1 MRISTRIIK
10 GMNKVFPEIKHPF
23 NMQNRG
29 EMTYAQWQFEKGA
42 DTIACYEG
50 FYTPEEMFAG
60 KNVLDMGCGAAGKSL
75 YYVSL
80 GAAMVTGV
88 EIVAHYQQEAE
99 DFARR
104 LGYEDRFRFVC
115 ASAFELPFPDGSFDT
130 IIMNDFVEH
139 VSQPERAITEAL
151 RLLKPGGRIYMNF
164 PPYYHPTGAHMSDV
178 IYMPWVQLFFTEK
191 QLIAA
196 YKELVKGL
204 PDEQERLDLRFS
216 TDENG
221 VERFTYINRMT
232 LKRFKGILRDL
243 GITPVLYRE
252 IPLRGYFK
260 GLAKLPPTREMFVK
274 MAVCVV
280 EK

>member
-1 MRISTRIIK
+1 MRVSTRIIK

-23 NMQNRG
+23 NMQNNG
-29 EMTYAQWQFEKGA
+29 EMTYAQWQYEKGA
-42 DTIACYEG
+42 DTIACYKG
-50 FYTPEEMFAG
+50 CYTPEEMFAG

-104 LGYEDRFRFVC
+104 LGYEDKFRFVC
-115 ASAFELPFPDGSFDT
+115 ASAFELPFPDESFDT

-139 VSQPERAITEAL
+139 VSEPERAIVEAI

-232 LKRFKGILRDL
+232 LKRFRKILKDL
-243 GITPVLYRE
+243 NITPALYRE
-252 IPLRGYFK
+252 IPLRPYFK
-260 GLAKLPPTREMFVK
+260 GLAKFPPHEGDVREDGGVRH
-274 MAVCVV
+274 
-280 EK
+280 

>member
-1 MRISTRIIK
+1 MRVSTRIIK

-23 NMQNRG
+23 NMQNNG
-29 EMTYAQWQFEKGA
+29 EMTYAQWQYEKGA
-42 DTIACYEG
+42 DTIACYKG
-50 FYTPEEMFAG
+50 CYTPEEMFAG
-60 KNVLDMGCGAAGKSL
+60 KDVLDMGCGAAGKSL

-104 LGYEDRFRFVC
+104 LGYEDKFRFVC
-115 ASAFELPFPDGSFDT
+115 ASAFELPFPDESFDT

-139 VSQPERAITEAL
+139 VSEPERAIVEAI

-232 LKRFKGILRDL
+232 LKRFRKILKDL
-243 GITPVLYRE
+243 NITPPHEGDVRE
-252 IPLRGYFK
+252 DGGVRH
-260 GLAKLPPTREMFVK
+260 
-274 MAVCVV
+274 
-280 EK
+280 

>member
-1 MRISTRIIK
+1 MRVSTRIIK

-23 NMQNRG
+23 NMQNNG
-29 EMTYAQWQFEKGA
+29 EMTYAQWQYEKGA
-42 DTIACYEG
+42 DTIACYKG
-50 FYTPEEMFAG
+50 CYTPEEMFAG
-60 KNVLDMGCGAAGKSL
+60 KDGLDMGCGAAGKSL

-104 LGYEDRFRFVC
+104 LGYEDKFRFVC
-115 ASAFELPFPDGSFDT
+115 ASAFELPFPDESFDT

-139 VSQPERAITEAL
+139 VSEPERAIVEAI

-232 LKRFKGILRDL
+232 LKRFRKILKDL
-243 GITPVLYRE
+243 NITPALYRE
-252 IPLRGYFK
+252 IPLRPYFK
-260 GLAKLPPTREMFVK
+260 GLAKFPPTKEMFVK
-274 MAVCVV
+274 MAVCAI

>member
-1 MRISTRIIK
+1 M
-10 GMNKVFPEIKHPF
+10 
-23 NMQNRG
+23 
-29 EMTYAQWQFEKGA
+29 
-42 DTIACYEG
+42 
-50 FYTPEEMFAG
+50 
-60 KNVLDMGCGAAGKSL
+60 
-75 YYVSL
+75 
-80 GAAMVTGV
+80 
-88 EIVAHYQQEAE
+88 EA
-99 DFARR
+99 
-104 LGYEDRFRFVC
+104 
-115 ASAFELPFPDGSFDT
+115 
-130 IIMNDFVEH
+130 I
-139 VSQPERAITEAL
+139 

-232 LKRFKGILRDL
+232 LKRFRKILKDL
-243 GITPVLYRE
+243 NITPALYRE
-252 IPLRGYFK
+252 IPLRPYFK
-260 GLAKLPPTREMFVK
+260 GLAKFPPTKEMFVK
-274 MAVCVV
+274 MAVCAI